1 MELYKKYRPKN
12 LRQIIG
18 QDVAVN
24 TLKAAIEKDNIPHF
38 IMFTGPRG
46 CGKTTLARIMRRKL
60 KCSKYDFVE
69 TAPRKV
75 EAVREIKSR
84 INLAAIK
91 GKRRVF
97 LIDECHKLT
106 SDAQDEFLK
115 MLEDGCPSHVY
126 FLFTTTEPQKMK
138 STIKDRCTEIVVKPL
153 NEKNLTKL
161 IKYVCKEERVKIS
174 EEVIEKIVDNSN
186 GSARKALVFLD
197 GVINLKTKS
206 EQLNAIV
213 TVTAETQAIAIA
225 RALFNPKT
233 KWLTMA
239 RILKETEGEEAEQIR
254 YMILGYAKTIILS
267 GGKLSGRAY
276 IVIGAFGDNFYE
288 SKWAG
293 LAAAAYEVI
302 VGTD

>member
-1 MELYKKYRPKN
+1 MELYRKYRPKN
-12 LRQIIG
+12 LKQIIG
-18 QDVAVN
+18 QDITVR
-24 TLKAAIEKDNIPHF
+24 TLESLIENNNIPHF

-69 TAPRKV
+69 IAPRKV

-84 INLAAIK
+84 INLAAVK
-91 GKRRVF
+91 GECRIF
-97 LIDECHKLT
+97 LIEECHKLT
-106 SDAQDEFLK
+106 PDAQTEFLI
-115 MLEDGCPSHVY
+115 MLDDTPNHIY
-126 FLFTTTEPQKMK
+126 FLFTTTDPQKM
-138 STIKDRCTEIVVKPL
+138 SPPLMDRSTEIIVKPL

-161 IKYVCKEERVKIS
+161 IKYVCKEERTKIS

-186 GSARKALVFLD
+186 GSARKALVFLN

-213 TVTAETQAIAIA
+213 TSTAEIQAIAIA

-239 RILKETEGEEAEQIR
+239 KILKETEMGEEAEQIR
-254 YMILGYAKTIILS
+254 WMVLGYSKTIILS

-276 IVIGAFGDNFYE
+276 IIISAFGDNFYD

-293 LAAAAYEVI
+293 LAAAAWEI
-302 VGTD
+302 IEGTK

>member
-69 TAPRKV
+69 AAPRKV

-91 GKRRVF
+91 GKHRVF
-97 LIDECHKLT
+97 LIEECQKLT
-106 SDAQDEFLK
+106 SDAQTEFLK
-115 MLEDGCPSHVY
+115 MLEDTPNHIY
-126 FLFTTTEPQKMK
+126 FIFTTTDPQKMLPAL
-138 STIKDRCTEIVVKPL
+138 IDRSTEIIVKPL

-161 IKYVCKEERVKIS
+161 IKYVCKEERTKIS

-197 GVINLKTKS
+197 GAINLKTKS

-254 YMILGYAKTIILS
+254 WMVLGYAKSVILS
-267 GGKLSGRAY
+267 RGKLSGRAY
-276 IVIGAFGDNFYE
+276 IVIGAFEDNFYD

>member
-1 MELYKKYRPKN
+1 MELYKRYRPKN
-12 LRQIIG
+12 LGQMIG

-24 TLKAAIEKDNIPHF
+24 TLEAVIEKDNIPHF